1 MHCKTSV
8 CYHKLRL
15 PPEPLSLAGNC
26 NRFAL
31 DSFFIKTISSQMKNS
46 YIKFRCAESE
56 KERIEGMAERS
67 GVTLSEYCRQQ
78 CLTGRILASPK
89 LSPTE
94 ISYFR
99 ELKEHNNAIA
109 RLSNL
114 IRNKD
119 PQLVIAIAEY
129 LEQSRQLYNRFF

>member
-1 MHCKTSV
+1 
-8 CYHKLRL
+8 
-15 PPEPLSLAGNC
+15 
-26 NRFAL
+26 
-31 DSFFIKTISSQMKNS
+31 MKNS
-46 YIKFRCAESE
+46 YIKFRCTKSE

-78 CLTGRILASPK
+78 CLNGRILANPK
-89 LSPTE
+89 LSLTE

-99 ELKEHNNAIA
+99 ALKEHNNALARIA
-109 RLSNL
+109 NL

-119 PQLVIAIAEY
+119 PQLVVSIKDY